1 MRLRFLPRVTFTV
14 PSVEDSG
21 SDSSNCVAE
30 DALLPP
36 LLIGFCNVGGS
47 NVGGS
52 GVEAAEE
59 LESATDFED
68 EVEAGEELEDEVE
81 AEEELEDEV
90 EAASKGEEPFRRED
104 VRRQLKDSYV

>member
-1 MRLRFLPRVTFTV
+1 M

-21 SDSSNCVAE
+21 SDCSNCVAE
-30 DALLPP
+30 DAPLPP
-36 LLIGFCNVGGS
+36 FLIGFRNVGGS

-59 LESATDFED
+59 LESAAESAADF
-68 EVEAGEELEDEVE
+68 EDEVE
-81 AEEELEDEV
+81 AEEELTDEV

-104 VRRQLKDSYV
+104 VRRKLKESYM

>member
-1 MRLRFLPRVTFTV
+1 M

-30 DALLPP
+30 DAPLPP
-36 LLIGFCNVGGS
+36 FLIGFRNVGGS

-59 LESATDFED
+59 LESAAESAADF
-68 EVEAGEELEDEVE
+68 EDEVE
-81 AEEELEDEV
+81 AEEELEGEVEAEEELTDEV

-104 VRRQLKDSYV
+104 VRRKLKESYM

>member
-36 LLIGFCNVGGS
+36 LLIGFC